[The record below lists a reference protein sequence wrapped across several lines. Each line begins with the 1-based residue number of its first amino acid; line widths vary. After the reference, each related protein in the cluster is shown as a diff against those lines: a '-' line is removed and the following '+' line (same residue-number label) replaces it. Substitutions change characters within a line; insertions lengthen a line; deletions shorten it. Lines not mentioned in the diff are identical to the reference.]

1 MKIALLDDYAKVG
14 LKMADWSAIE
24 AAGGEITVFDRHLSE
39 DEAVDALAPFEVLC
53 TIRER
58 MALPRTL
65 IEKLPNLKLITII
78 GQSLPNLDLAAATEH
93 GVLVAQSN
101 LDRQMTEETLASA
114 YATPELTWGLIIAA
128 VRHLALEERRMRE
141 GKWQATVGEGL
152 YGKTLGLLGLGNVGK
167 RVAAYGQ
174 AFGMKMIAWS
184 ENMTAEQAQASGA
197 VRVEK
202 DELFAQSDVLSI
214 HVKLSD
220 RTRGLV
226 QADDLARMKSS
237 AYLVNTSRGPIV
249 DEAALIDTLH
259 YRRIAGAAL
268 DVFDQEPLPADHPFR
283 LLDNVTLAPHLGYVT
298 VETLQ
303 AFYGDTA
310 ENVAAFIAG
319 KPIRIANPEAMANG
333 SRPGS

>member
-24 AAGGEITVFDRHLSE
+24 ASGGEITVFDRHLSE
-39 DEAVDALAPFEVLC
+39 DEAVEVLAPFNVLC

-78 GQSLPNLDLAAATEH
+78 GQSLPNLDTAAATEH
-93 GVLVAQSN
+93 GIRVAQSN

-114 YATPELTWGLIIAA
+114 SATPELAWGLIIAA
-128 VRHLALEERRMRE
+128 ARHLALEERRMRD
-141 GKWQATVGEGL
+141 GKWQVTVGEGL
-152 YGKTLGLLGLGNVGK
+152 YGKTLGLLGLGHVGK
-167 RVAAYGQ
+167 RMATYAQ
-174 AFGMKMIAWS
+174 AFGMKIIAWS
-184 ENMTAEQAQASGA
+184 ENMMPEQAKTSGA
-197 VRVEK
+197 VHVDK
-202 DELFAQSDVLSI
+202 GELFAQSDVLSI

-226 QADDLARMKSS
+226 QADDLARMKPS

-249 DEAALIDTLH
+249 DEAALLETLRN
-259 YRRIAGAAL
+259 RRIAGAAL

-283 LLDNVTLAPHLGYVT
+283 SMDNVTLSPHLGYVT
-298 VETLQ
+298 VETLRG
-303 AFYGDTA
+303 FYGDTA
-310 ENVAAFIAG
+310 ENVAAFMDG
-319 KPIRIANPEAMANG
+319 QPIRIANAEAVAN
-333 SRPGS
+333 S